1 MFNLHYHLC
10 WRNVLPC
17 SDLTRESCDKT
28 LSVLQSEYPEV
39 SLSVITKLAAVL
51 LSWRLQTPS
60 CGWRI
65 TGGRVR
71 IPRTSQSRPMQLSR
85 YFKHNFATNWIR
97 VGSSDNIS
105 ILTSVHASNSILEE
119 DDVTRWHDVMTQWWL
134 ESSVKV
140 RRELWY
146 NLNIFI
152 CFTTIFGKI

>member
-1 MFNLHYHLC
+1 M
-10 WRNVLPC
+10 
-17 SDLTRESCDKT
+17 SS
-28 LSVLQSEYPEV
+28 QSEYPEV
-39 SLSVITKLAAVL
+39 ARIVITKLSVVL
-51 LSWRLQTPS
+51 LSWRLQTSS
-60 CGWRI
+60 CGWRRTGG

-105 ILTSVHASNSILEE
+105 VLTSVHASNSILEE
-119 DDVTRWHDVMTQWWL
+119 DDVTGWKTQWWL
-134 ESSVKV
+134 EK

-152 CFTTIFGKI
+152 WFTKIFGKFLFYININHINQVYNENNNYLYRLWLVRVF